1 MSVFSSVFRFTAC
14 VLELCPELYSPFA
27 AAMDV
32 KTNLE
37 KTRSSGGQILG
48 AVVFR
53 SSGGHI
59 LSLGAVGAV
68 RPELL
73 D

>member
-14 VLELCPELYSPFA
+14 VLELCSELYSPFA
-27 AAMDV
+27 AAMAV

-53 SSGGHI
+53 SSGGQI

-68 RPELL
+68 RPELS

>member
-1 MSVFSSVFRFTAC
+1 MYERFLIVFRFTTC

-27 AAMDV
+27 AAMAV
-32 KTNLE
+32 KVNLE
-37 KTRSSGGQILG
+37 KTRSSRGQILG

-53 SSGGHI
+53 SCGGQI
-59 LSLGAVGAV
+59 LSLGAV
-68 RPELL
+68 RPELF

>member
-1 MSVFSSVFRFTAC
+1 MEIVATR
-14 VLELCPELYSPFA
+14 A
-27 AAMDV
+27 AAMAV
-32 KTNLE
+32 TMILE
-37 KTRSSGGQILG
+37 KTWSSGGQILG

-53 SSGGHI
+53 SSGGQI
-59 LSLGAVGAV
+59 LALGVVLPMVAGRHFGAV